1 MFPNLTVEVFG
12 NGYCCSEEGYPF
24 IMAQEYCYDSTVVC
38 AQEGK
43 ESLKIKIGD
52 IKRWVDS
59 KRNGKCWDACTTAE

>member
-12 NGYCCSEEGYPF
+12 NGYCCSEEGFHF
-24 IMAQEYCYDSTVVC
+24 IMAQEYCYDSIVVC